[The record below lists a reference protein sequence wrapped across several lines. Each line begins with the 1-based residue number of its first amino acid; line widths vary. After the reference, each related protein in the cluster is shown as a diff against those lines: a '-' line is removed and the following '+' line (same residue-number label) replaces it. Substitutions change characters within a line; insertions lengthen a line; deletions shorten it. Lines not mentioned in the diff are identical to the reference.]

1 MIIRS
6 PEPEVKI
13 LVDRDHI
20 KTSFEEWARPG
31 HFSRTIA
38 KGPETTTWIWNLHA
52 DAHDFDSHTSDLEE
66 ISRKVFS
73 AHFGQLS
80 IIFLWLS
87 GMYFHGARFSNYE
100 AWLSDP
106 THIGPSAQ
114 VVWPIVGQ
122 EILNGDVGGGF
133 RGIQIT
139 SGFFQIWRASGITSE
154 LQLYCTAIGAL
165 IFAALMLFAGWF
177 HYHKAAPKLAWFQ
190 DVESML
196 NHHLAGLL
204 GLGSLSWAGHQVHV
218 SLPINQFLNA
228 GVDPKEIP
236 LPHEFILNR
245 DLLAQLYPSFAEGA
259 TPFFTLN
266 WSKYAD
272 FLTFRG
278 GLDPVTGGLWLTDTA
293 HHHLAIAILF
303 LIAGHMYRTNWG
315 IGHGLKDILEAHKG
329 PFTGQGHKGLYEIL
343 TTSWH
348 AQLSLNLA
356 MLGSLTIVVAHH
368 MYAMPPYPY
377 LATDYGTQLSLFT
390 HHMWIGGF
398 LIVGAAAHAAIFMVR
413 DYDPTTRYNDL
424 LDRVLRHRDAIISH
438 LNWACIFLGFHSFG
452 LYIHNDTM
460 SALGRPQDMF
470 SDTAIQLQ
478 PVFAQWIQNTHA
490 LAPGATAPGAT
501 ASTSLTWGGGDLV
514 AVGGKVALLPI
525 PLGTADF
532 LVHHIHAFTI
542 HVTVLI
548 LLKGV
553 LFARS
558 SRLIPDKAN
567 LGFRFPLVIFHF
579 SWKMQSDVW
588 GSISDQGVV
597 THITGGNFA
606 QSSITINGWL
616 RDFLWAQASQVIHG
630 RGYWQELIESIVWAH
645 NKLKVAP
652 ATQPRALSIVQGRAV
667 GVTHYLLGGIATT
680 WAFFLARIIAS
691 HDDITEERLYQNI
704 FASHFGQ
711 LAIIFLWTSGNLFH
725 VAWQGNFESWVKD
738 PLHVRPIAHAI
749 WDPHF
754 GQPAVEAFTRGG
766 APGPVNI
773 AYSGVYQWW
782 YTIGLRTNVDLY
794 NGALFLLFISAISL
808 IAGQW
813 NLYAQN
819 PDSSSHLFG
828 TSQGAGTAI
837 LTLLGGFHPQTQ
849 SLWLTDMA
857 HHHLAIAFIF
867 LIAGHMYRT
876 NFGIG
881 HSMKDLLD
889 AHIPP
894 GGRLGRGHKG
904 LYDTINNSIHFQLG
918 LALASLGVITSLK
931 QILIEPIFAQWIQS
945 AHGKTSYGFDI
956 LLSSTNGPAFN
967 AGRSIWLP
975 GWLNAVNENSNSLFL
990 TIGPGDFLV
999 HHAIALGLHTTTY
1012 GRGAHSIL
1020 ACILVFSSSLRRGVE
1035 QFGSSQGS

>member
-13 LVDRDHI
+13 LVDRDPV
-20 KTSFEEWARPG
+20 KTSFEKWARPG

-38 KGPETTTWIWNLHA
+38 KGPDTTTWIWNLHV
-52 DAHDFDSHTSDLEE
+52 DAHDFDIHTSDLEE

-73 AHFGQLS
+73 AHFSQLS

-87 GMYFHGARFSNYE
+87 GIYFHGAHFSNYE
-100 AWLSDP
+100 AWISDP

-114 VVWPIVGQ
+114 
-122 EILNGDVGGGF
+122 L
-133 RGIQIT
+133 
-139 SGFFQIWRASGITSE
+139 WRASGITSE
-154 LQLYCTAIGAL
+154 LQLYCTTIGAL
-165 IFAALMLFAGWF
+165 VFAALMLF
-177 HYHKAAPKLAWFQ
+177 
-190 DVESML
+190 
-196 NHHLAGLL
+196 AGLL

-218 SLPINQFLNA
+218 SLPINKFLNA

-245 DLLAQLYPSFAEGA
+245 DLLAQLYPVLPREQPRF
-259 TPFFTLN
+259 
-266 WSKYAD
+266 
-272 FLTFRG
+272 
-278 GLDPVTGGLWLTDTA
+278 
-293 HHHLAIAILF
+293 HLEL
-303 LIAGHMYRTNWG
+303 
-315 IGHGLKDILEAHKG
+315 
-329 PFTGQGHKGLYEIL
+329 GHKGLYEIL
-343 TTSWH
+343 TMSWN

-368 MYAMPPYPY
+368 MYSMPLYPY

-398 LIVGAAAHAAIFMVR
+398 LIVGVAVHATIFMVR

-460 SALGRPQDMF
+460 SALGHPQDMF
-470 SDTAIQLQ
+470 SDTTIQLQ
-478 PVFAQWIQNTHA
+478 PVFAQWIQNTYD
-490 LAPGATAPGAT
+490 LAPGATTLGAT

-532 LVHHIHAFTI
+532 LIKQ
-542 HVTVLI
+542 I
-548 LLKGV
+548 LV
-553 LFARS
+553 F
-558 SRLIPDKAN
+558 I
-567 LGFRFPLVIFHF
+567 FLVMDLEEG
-579 SWKMQSDVW
+579 SYVW
-588 GSISDQGVV
+588 HSVSDQGIV

-616 RDFLWAQASQVIHG
+616 RDFLWAQASQ
-630 RGYWQELIESIVWAH
+630 EDLKSIMTLRFPRFSQGLAQDPTTRRIWFGISIAH
-645 NKLKVAP
+645 D
-652 ATQPRALSIVQGRAV
+652 
-667 GVTHYLLGGIATT
+667 
-680 WAFFLARIIAS
+680 FES

-725 VAWQGNFESWVKD
+725 VAWQGNFESWVQD
-738 PLHVRPIAHAI
+738 PLHVRHIAHAI
-749 WDPHF
+749 WVPHF
-754 GQPAVEAFTRGG
+754 GQPAMEAFTQGG
-766 APGPVNI
+766 ALGPVNI

-782 YTIGLRTNVDLY
+782 YTIGLHTNEDLY
-794 NGALFLLFISAISL
+794 TGALFLLFLSAISL
-808 IAGQW
+808 IAGWLHLQPKWKPSVFWFKNVESRLNHHLSGLFGVSSLTWTGHLVHLAIPASRGEYVRWNNFLDVLPHPQGLGPLFTGQW

-828 TSQGAGTAI
+828 TAEGARTAI

-867 LIAGHMYRT
+867 LVVGHMYRT
-876 NFGIG
+876 NFRIR
-881 HSMKDLLD
+881 HNMKDFLD

-904 LYDTINNSIHFQLG
+904 LYDTINNSLHFQLG
-918 LALASLGVITSLK
+918 LALASLGVITSLV
-931 QILIEPIFAQWIQS
+931 AQHMYSLPAYAFIAQDFTTQ
-945 AHGKTSYGFDI
+945 AALYTHHQYIAGFI
-956 LLSSTNGPAFN
+956 MT
-967 AGRSIWLP
+967 
-975 GWLNAVNENSNSLFL
+975 
-990 TIGPGDFLV
+990 
-999 HHAIALGLHTTTY
+999 
-1012 GRGAHSIL
+1012 
-1020 ACILVFSSSLRRGVE
+1020 
-1035 QFGSSQGS
+1035 